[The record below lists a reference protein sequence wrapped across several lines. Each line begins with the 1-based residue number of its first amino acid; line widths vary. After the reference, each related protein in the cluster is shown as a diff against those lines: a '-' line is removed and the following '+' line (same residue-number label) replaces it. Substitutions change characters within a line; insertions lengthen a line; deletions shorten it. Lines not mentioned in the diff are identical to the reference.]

1 MTLTVVELNDRA
13 IKVGNDAGIIA
24 RSPGF
29 ALADGKIVHLGT
41 EAEQQA
47 RLKPTQSYNKYWSE
61 LSMEPLTHG
70 NNFRHHADIAH
81 AHLQHLAEIG
91 GIDGEVIF
99 AVPGNF
105 SRQQLAILLGLVQH
119 SPMQTVGVVDAAV
132 AAAMQSEPA
141 MTTLVADIQLHQVVL
156 SKLSMASDQ
165 LTTDSVIQVPGVGSQ
180 HFMNLMMQLATG
192 LFIQQCRFNPQ
203 HNAESE
209 QQLYNALP
217 AWLAQHEQDG
227 NLILELQSGS
237 TTHTAKMPR
246 ESLVAN
252 LNGYYKK
259 ILEQLLALAG
269 SANTRLVLSAEMA
282 ELPGFLATLE
292 AFADKHV
299 LGADAVIVGSLMHQQ
314 HIVAGDSG
322 LHLVQSLPLATGA
335 SAKTILSEVEKPT
348 HVLYRH
354 RAIPLRD
361 LEIRNKNGANGH
373 AGLANTLELNINGLP
388 EVLGRIESRDDGV
401 YLTSDISGVI
411 VNQSKAAAEQRLSL
425 GDRIQFSNK
434 SDSISLIR
442 VADE

>member
-1 MTLTVVELNDRA
+1 MC
-13 IKVGNDAGIIA
+13 
-24 RSPGF
+24 S
-29 ALADGKIVHLGT
+29 
-41 EAEQQA
+41 
-47 RLKPTQSYNKYWSE
+47 
-61 LSMEPLTHG
+61 
-70 NNFRHHADIAH
+70 
-81 AHLQHLAEIG
+81 
-91 GIDGEVIF
+91 
-99 AVPGNF
+99 
-105 SRQQLAILLGLVQH
+105 
-119 SPMQTVGVVDAAV
+119 
-132 AAAMQSEPA
+132 
-141 MTTLVADIQLHQVVL
+141 
-156 SKLSMASDQ
+156 SD
-165 LTTDSVIQVPGVGSQ
+165 
-180 HFMNLMMQLATG
+180 
-192 LFIQQCRFNPQ
+192 
-203 HNAESE
+203 
-209 QQLYNALP
+209 
-217 AWLAQHEQDG
+217 
-227 NLILELQSGS
+227 
-237 TTHTAKMPR
+237 
-246 ESLVAN
+246 
-252 LNGYYKK
+252 
-259 ILEQLLALAG
+259 
-269 SANTRLVLSAEMA
+269 
-282 ELPGFLATLE
+282 LPGFLATLE

-425 GDRIQFSNK
+425 GDRIQFSTK